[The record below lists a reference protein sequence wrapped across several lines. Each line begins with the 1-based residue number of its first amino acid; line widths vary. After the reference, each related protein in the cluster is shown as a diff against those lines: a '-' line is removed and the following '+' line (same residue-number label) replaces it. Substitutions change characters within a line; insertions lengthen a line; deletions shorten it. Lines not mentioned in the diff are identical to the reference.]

1 MKLAGFLFSGPGGRG
16 RGDPDTAIAEDL
28 LPARGGEVLA
38 PDTVADVTLMAPPD
52 YAARKPAPAR
62 PADAPPARAGAKLPP
77 FLTRLPWIAD
87 LPFRKQLQVLLPALA
102 VSMLLAFAF
111 LWIDSRQASNDAL
124 LNQIL
129 GDALTHSQRMAK
141 AAPSA
146 MAGNEEAF
154 RQLRESRDSMS
165 RAMRMLKGD
174 EASASGRTASPP
186 SQILPDLQKL
196 EQMWAGSDAAAGK
209 LLEHQALLKS
219 LGAMRKAIND
229 SNKGMLEAAQLVAA
243 HKLQTNSPTREVS
256 AAGDLVML
264 TQKIAKDVNQL
275 VLGESINIDAAAN
288 LGADAIFFRDLTE
301 ALLSG
306 NERLRI
312 AATLDAESRRAL
324 GEIKK
329 QLARIGE
336 PLGLL
341 VRDLAKIQ
349 DAKRAEAGIFK
360 DSEALRQQLDSV
372 RRQLQEGE
380 SARGWHFWIVVVFT
394 VVAALSALGLVQAY
408 LGDSRTRAEEAERQR
423 REAERL
429 EQEAKRTNDQ
439 NQAAILRLMNELQE
453 VADGD
458 LTIQATVS
466 EDITGAI
473 ADSVN
478 YTVEEL
484 RNLVSRI
491 NATAEL
497 VNEASSKAQMIA
509 SSLQAASEQQSREI
523 RETGEAVLRMAQQ
536 IHEVSE
542 RASESANVARHSLSA
557 SEDGA
562 RAVQNA
568 ITGMNGIRDQIQETA
583 KRIKRLGESSQ
594 EIGEIVE
601 LISDITEQ
609 TNVLALNAAIQAAS
623 AGEAGRGF
631 TVVAEEVQRLAE
643 RSAEA
648 TKQIAAL
655 IKTIQT
661 DTQDAVVAMER
672 STQGVVE
679 GTRLSDDAG
688 RALGEIGRVSTHL
701 AELIEDFS
709 NTTSRQA
716 SSAGTVAQSIQRILL
731 VTEQTSEGTL
741 QTAGSIRQLSELAQ
755 ELKSSVSRFKVA

>member
-1 MKLAGFLFSGPGGRG
+1 MKLASLLFSGPGGRD
-16 RGDPDTAIAEDL
+16 RADPDTAIADDI
-28 LPARGGEVLA
+28 LPTRVLDPLS
-38 PDTVADVTLMAPPD
+38 PDTIADPTIMVAPPPVP
-52 YAARKPAPAR
+52 AARAPKPAPE
-62 PADAPPARAGAKLPP
+62 PPSAKS
-77 FLTRLPWIAD
+77 FATRLPWIGA
-87 LPFRKQLQVLLPALA
+87 LPFRKQMQVLLPTLV
-102 VSMLLAFAF
+102 VSLLIAF
-111 LWIDSRQASNDAL
+111 LFLWLDSRQASNDAR
-124 LNQIL
+124 LNQIV
-129 GDALTHSQRMAK
+129 GEALTHSQRLAK
-141 AAPSA
+141 AAPGA
-146 MAGNEEAF
+146 MGGNDDAM
-154 RQLRESRDSMS
+154 RQLRESRD
-165 RAMRMLKGD
+165 AMTRSITLLQGGED
-174 EASASGRTASPP
+174 PANGRSVSPP
-186 SQILPDLQKL
+186 SAVLDEIRKL
-196 EQMWAGSDAAAGK
+196 AQAWRPSDAAAAKLAEHEK
-209 LLEHQALLKS
+209 LLHS
-219 LGAMRKAIND
+219 LGAMRKAVND
-229 SNKGMLEAAQLVAA
+229 SNRALLQSAQTVAA
-243 HKLQTNSPTREVS
+243 NRLQYNANPREVS
-256 AAGDLVML
+256 VAGDLVML

-275 VLGESINIDAAAN
+275 VLGEAVNVQAATTLGSDAA
-288 LGADAIFFRDLTE
+288 FFREIVDSLV
-301 ALLSG
+301 SG

-312 AATLDAESRRAL
+312 AGVVDSESRRAL
-324 GEIKK
+324 AEIKK
-329 QLARIGE
+329 QMAAIDQ
-336 PLGLL
+336 PLGLI
-341 VRDLAKIQ
+341 VRDIAKIQ
-349 DAKRAEAGIFK
+349 DAKRAEQTIFG
-360 DSEALRQQLDSV
+360 DSEPLRGQLLSIQRALQSA
-372 RRQLQEGE
+372 GE
-380 SARGWHFWIVVVFT
+380 SRAWNLWIVAVFAG
-394 VVAALSALGLVQAY
+394 VAGLAGLALVQAY
-408 LGDSRTRAEEAERQR
+408 LGDTRNRTAQAERQR

-497 VNEASSKAQMIA
+497 VNEASSKAQTIA
-509 SSLQAASEQQSREI
+509 AGLQSASEQQSREI
-523 RETGEAVLRMAQQ
+523 RATGEAVLRMAQQ
-536 IHEVSE
+536 INEVSA
-542 RASESANVARHSLSA
+542 RASESANVARHSLAA

-562 RAVQNA
+562 AAVQNA

-661 DTQDAVVAMER
+661 DTQDAVAAMER

-679 GTRLSDDAG
+679 GTRLSDEAG
-688 RALGEIGRVSTHL
+688 RALGEIGKVSTQL
-701 AELIEDFS
+701 AELIEGFS
-709 NTTSRQA
+709 TTTSKQA
-716 SSAGTVAQSIQRILL
+716 ASAGTVAQAIQRILL